1 MIMKA
6 KKLASILLAAILCTG
21 VTACGNSSESA
32 ASDTQET
39 QAPAEKNAGADDG
52 GADGEE
58 INVALIM
65 KIGSAEYFDYLA
77 SGAEAYSEEHPNVK
91 VNINGPTS
99 YTAYDEQLAMIETT
113 LGADSYDA
121 FIISP
126 LQSETVA
133 HLVSGQTKP
142 IVAVDTDIDAPE
154 VLSFIGTGNE
164 EAAKSGAEKAVEIA
178 KENGWEEVN
187 TIVLT
192 GGQGDQTHEARAG
205 GYRKGTEDAG
215 GIFLEKEMQYCDASP
230 DRACTAME
238 SIIQKYPEGIA
249 CILCTNDDMAMA
261 AARIARESGN
271 ENYSNTIFC
280 GFDGNRAACEAVQKQ
295 ELTLTVAQDAYN
307 MGYMSVDAVVNALD
321 GEELDEFIDSG
332 FHIITEENAE
342 EQLERL
348 DEIS

>member
-1 MIMKA
+1 MMG
-6 KKLASILLAAILCTG
+6 KKIFSVLLASIMCIGA
-21 VTACGNSSESA
+21 TACGNSSESA
-32 ASDTQET
+32 ASDS
-39 QAPAEKNAGADDG
+39 G
-52 GADGEE
+52 GAAATAAESAKADEDGESE
-58 INVALIM
+58 EELNISLIM
-65 KIGSAEYFDYLA
+65 KIGAAEYFDYLA
-77 SGAEAYSEEHPNVK
+77 SGARAYSEEHPNVK
-91 VNINGPTS
+91 VDINGPTS

-164 EAAKSGAEKAVEIA
+164 DAAKSGAEKAVEIA
-178 KENGWEEVN
+178 KEAGWEEVN
-187 TIVLT
+187 TIVFT
-192 GGQGDQTHEARAG
+192 GGQGDQTHEARAE
-205 GYRKGTEDAG
+205 GYRKGTEEAG
-215 GIFLEKEMQYCDASP
+215 GVFLEKEMQYCDASP

-238 SIIQKYPEGIA
+238 SILQKYPEGIA

-271 ENYSNTIFC
+271 ENYSNTVFC
-280 GFDGNRAACEAVQKQ
+280 GFDGNRAACEAVQNK

-307 MGYMSVDAVVNALD
+307 MGYKSVETVVNASQ

-342 EQLERL
+342 EQIEKLK
-348 DEIS
+348 EIS